1 MRLETVL
8 VTGSK
13 GSVGAGVV
21 AELKRAGY
29 RVVSV
34 DREAGTPAAAAT
46 HRTVDL
52 LDPEAVEGAVAESDP
67 DAVVHLGTIPHP
79 LDRPG
84 HETYESNAMT
94 TYHVL
99 EAAAEA
105 GVERVSL
112 ASSVNAMGAVFQEE
126 PMDVEYLPVDEEHPV
141 TPRDPYALGKRTI
154 ELQADGFARRVGE
167 PSSVASFRFPFVAD
181 AAALRRWFYEPERT
195 LASIDG
201 ESMAT
206 RNDLFAYVALEDAAR
221 AIRRGIETDLGGH
234 ERFFVS
240 APDTTMRTPTETLVD
255 ECYQDADGDD
265 LSGRDP
271 LVSTEKAKRLLGW
284 EPERSWRDL
293 SGTGPTAQ
301 AEVVGGQ
308 EAKE

>member
-8 VTGSK
+8 VTGSN
-13 GSVGAGVV
+13 GTVGAGVV
-21 AELKRAGY
+21 EELARAGY

-34 DREAGTPAAAAT
+34 DREAGPPAAAET
-46 HRTVDL
+46 HRTADL
-52 LDPEAVEGAVAESDP
+52 LDPAAVERVVAESDP

-105 GVERVSL
+105 GVERVAL
-112 ASSVNAMGAVFQEE
+112 ASSINAIGAVFQET
-126 PMDVEYLPVDEEHPV
+126 PMEVEYLPVDEDHPV

-167 PSSVASFRFPFVAD
+167 PSSVASFRFPFVVD
-181 AAALRRWFYEPERT
+181 AAAMRRWFFEPERT
-195 LASIDG
+195 LDGIDE
-201 ESMAT
+201 ESRAT
-206 RNDLFAYVALEDAAR
+206 RNDLFAYVALSDAAR

-234 ERFFVS
+234 ERFSVS
-240 APDTTMRTPTETLVD
+240 APDTTMETPTDVLLE
-255 ECYQDADGDD
+255 ECYPEADADD

-271 LVSTEKAKRLLGW
+271 LVSTEKARRLLDW
-284 EPERSWRDL
+284 EPERSWRDVA
-293 SGTGPTAQ
+293 GTGPTAQ
-301 AEVVGGQ
+301 TETVGGQ